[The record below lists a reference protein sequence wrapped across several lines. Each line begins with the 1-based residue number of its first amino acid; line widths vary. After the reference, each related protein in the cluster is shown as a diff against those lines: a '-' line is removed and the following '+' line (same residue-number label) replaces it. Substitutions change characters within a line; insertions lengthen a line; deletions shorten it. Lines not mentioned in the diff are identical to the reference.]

1 MTENLDIKTLLADSL
16 REKKDSY
23 IITKIMEYFPSPME
37 LIDVSEEELKSI
49 KGIGDARAR
58 QIKATLK
65 LAEVIY
71 SFVNPITKIRK
82 PEDVFQLLSKEMRY
96 LQQEC
101 FVVLL
106 LNTKNVITHRENI
119 SKGTLNAAL
128 VHPRDVFRV
137 AIKRSAASIICAHNH
152 PSGDPEP
159 SLEDIRLTERLK
171 SVGEVIGI
179 DVLDHVVIGHEG
191 YVSLKERGV
200 I

>member
-1 MTENLDIKTLLADSL
+1 MTENCDLKALLAESL
-16 REKKDSY
+16 HEKKDSY
-23 IITKIMEYFPSPME
+23 IVSKILEYFPSPME
-37 LIDVSEEELKSI
+37 LIDATEEELKTI

-71 SFVNPITKIRK
+71 SFVNPTTKIRK
-82 PEDVFQLLSKEMRY
+82 PEDVFQLLSNEMRY

-171 SVGEVIGI
+171 SVGEVTGI